1 MNTILSKSV
10 RNKPELGKTNL
21 RNHFLAIFLLSGI
34 MYYLLDSATDE
45 EVLDITRLLDLQS
58 QEYDYFMANVDT
70 VHYGADGVSDYRFQA
85 VRVTHFP
92 NPEYSIIEA
101 PRFMLYGE
109 DNAAWEINSGT
120 GRIELDTQRNQERLE
135 LNENVIIS
143 GIAADGT
150 PVNIYTDSLTIYPEE
165 KSMSTQSNVLFETD
179 GFSSTS
185 SGINV
190 DLNINV
196 FRQLANGQLQYDN
209 E

>member
-1 MNTILSKSV
+1 MNTTQSQPG
-10 RNKPELGKTNL
+10 RDKPLLGKSSL
-21 RNHFLAIFLLSGI
+21 RYHFLAIFLLSGV

-45 EVLDITRLLDLQS
+45 EILDITRLLDLQS
-58 QEYDYFMANVDT
+58 QDYDYFMANVDT
-70 VHYGADGVSDYRFQA
+70 VHYSADGISDYRFQA
-85 VRVTHFP
+85 LRVTHFP

-101 PRFMLYGE
+101 PLFMLYGA
-109 DNAAWEINSGT
+109 DNAAWEIHSET

-135 LNENVIIS
+135 LNENVIIR

-165 KSMSTQSNVLFETD
+165 KSMSTQSNVLFETE

-185 SGINV
+185 TGINA